1 MSEARQTIRK
11 SPTAPSPSFA
21 DVAGGRIT
29 LQTAFANL
37 FLCQRIPNAI
47 WDSARH
53 LWTYPATQ
61 RHAHLVRALI
71 PRVQGTDAYHALL
84 AAQPASQPQPLPVP
98 EPRPAVIL
106 PASLRTKPW
115 RHQVAAYEFAMDRLQ
130 SGGAALLAMEMG
142 CVAGDAEIVIN
153 RGGGAR
159 RITLRQLHSKFHGG
173 RSRGRAWN
181 LEIPTLTRSL
191 IDGELR
197 LNRIVD
203 VMATGVRPVVR
214 LRLASGRSVVVTPD
228 HLIACPNGLWLPAG
242 GLRPGDSVLTNGTP
256 VCGACG
262 GTDRVATYRYAKHRG
277 ICRKCVGRQSRR
289 VASIVDKDGYV
300 RLYGMHQHPRAN
312 VAGQVYEHIVVME
325 RILGRLITR
334 EEHIHHRNGIR
345 SDNRP
350 ENLEL
355 LDPREHHARHGRNG
369 GYLHFDG
376 DSLHFLPKLDRVV
389 SLEPAGETDVYDI
402 EMAAPGHNFVAD
414 GVIVHNC
421 GKTLAALAVLAGLSA
436 QRVLIGCPLRVV
448 PVWAKQIELHL
459 NLPII
464 SIALDDRV
472 TSVAAK
478 QKLAEEKLRLA
489 EATGRPLAVV
499 INYDSLWR
507 APFADWAEKQKWDLI
522 IADESH
528 RLKAPGGKASLAFK
542 RLRARAKARLALTG
556 TPLPHGPLDAYAQFR
571 FLDPRIFG
579 PSFAAFRQKYAVMGG
594 FQRKQVTG
602 FQQLDEFEALMR
614 TITFRVSK
622 DVLDLPPETHMTY
635 ECQLSAEALRVYRD
649 LEEDFVAEVRNGRVT
664 AANAMVKLL
673 RLQQVSGGWA
683 KTDDGQYHRV
693 DSAKQDLLADTL
705 EDIGPGEPVVVF
717 CRFHTDLDVVHEAA
731 KSAGLQSLELSGRRD
746 ELKRWQEGEAQVL
759 AVQISAGGVG
769 VDLTRSR
776 YSLYYSLS
784 FSLGEYDQALSRVHR
799 PGQTRPVEHIHLV
812 ARNTVDRKI
821 IRALEKRAEIVEAIL
836 AEIKA

>member
-1 MSEARQTIRK
+1 VPEPA
-11 SPTAPSPSFA
+11 FA
-21 DVAGGRIT
+21 DVDAGRI
-29 LQTAFANL
+29 LLRAPFANL
-37 FLCQRIPNAI
+37 LLCKRVPGAS
-47 WDSARH
+47 WDSKRRV
-53 LWTYPATQ
+53 WTYPATPQ
-61 RHAHLVRALI
+61 HARLIRSTI
-71 PRVQGTDAYHALL
+71 PRLQVSAEFETLL
-84 AAQPASQPQPLPVP
+84 APRPDAGGEAAPPPARVEEPQP
-98 EPRPAVIL
+98 EIEIPAEL
-106 PASLRTKPW
+106 KTKPW
-115 RHQVAAYEFAMDRLQ
+115 RHQIEAFRFAMERLER
-130 SGGAALLAMEMG
+130 GAGASLLALEMG
-142 CVAGDAEIVIN
+142 VGKTLVALMILAAIA
-153 RGGGAR
+153 AR
-159 RITLRQLHSKFHGG
+159 RI
-173 RSRGRAWN
+173 
-181 LEIPTLTRSL
+181 L
-191 IDGELR
+191 I
-197 LNRIVD
+197 
-203 VMATGVRPVVR
+203 
-214 LRLASGRSVVVTPD
+214 
-228 HLIACPNGLWLPAG
+228 C
-242 GLRPGDSVLTNGTP
+242 
-256 VCGACG
+256 
-262 GTDRVATYRYAKHRG
+262 
-277 ICRKCVGRQSRR
+277 
-289 VASIVDKDGYV
+289 
-300 RLYGMHQHPRAN
+300 
-312 VAGQVYEHIVVME
+312 
-325 RILGRLITR
+325 
-334 EEHIHHRNGIR
+334 
-345 SDNRP
+345 
-350 ENLEL
+350 
-355 LDPREHHARHGRNG
+355 
-369 GYLHFDG
+369 
-376 DSLHFLPKLDRVV
+376 
-389 SLEPAGETDVYDI
+389 
-402 EMAAPGHNFVAD
+402 
-414 GVIVHNC
+414 
-421 GKTLAALAVLAGLSA
+421 
-436 QRVLIGCPLRVV
+436 CPLRVV
-448 PVWAKQIELHL
+448 PVWEQQIERHL
-459 NLPII
+459 DLPL
-464 SIALDDRV
+464 IAVSMDDNV
-472 TSVAAK
+472 GSVAK
-478 QKLAEEKLRLA
+478 KKRLAEEKLKLA
-489 EATGRPLAVV
+489 EVTDRPLAVI
-499 INYDSLWR
+499 INYDSVWR
-507 APFADWAEKQKWDLI
+507 APFAEWAEKQQWDLI

-673 RLQQVSGGWA
+673 RLQQFSGGWA

-717 CRFHTDLDVVHEAA
+717 CRFHTDLDAVHEAA